1 MVGSFSAKRISAI
14 QPSSEGLR
22 IVSSPS
28 TSSARTLVG
37 KEAEKRT
44 QMDPYKYVL
53 RLANDNFWIGLVSLV
68 LAALAA
74 LVDVFFG

>member
-1 MVGSFSAKRISAI
+1 
-14 QPSSEGLR
+14 
-22 IVSSPS
+22 
-28 TSSARTLVG
+28 
-37 KEAEKRT
+37 
-44 QMDPYKYVL
+44 MDPYKYVL